1 MSIKINV
8 ETKKGGAVQ
17 LSVTP
22 DIWAS
27 YAVSGLEIDGLPIPE
42 LFYASVELP
51 NRKRVQFFVNR
62 KSKLIVVDII
72 NKDGEGGIE
81 ILRQTIK

>member
-1 MSIKINV
+1 MSIKINA
-8 ETKKGGAVQ
+8 ETEKGGAVQ

-22 DIWAS
+22 DVWAS
-27 YAVSGLEIDGLPIPE
+27 YAVSGIDGLPIPE

-62 KSKLIVVDII
+62 ESNLIVVDII
-72 NKDGEGGIE
+72 NKDDKGGIE
-81 ILRQTIK
+81 ILRQTIE